1 MKQNEEQTWLQRVTG
16 SLYGLTLSE
25 RQLRSRRR
33 GRYIFTDKKHPW
45 RGVLSVVLGMLAC
58 VCLVLSVT
66 LTFHSGQAASG
77 GYAVGAVLGLAFA
90 VTGLVTGI
98 VSHGEK
104 DIYQLFPRIGIAVNI
119 LVTCLVGGILFLG
132 ITG

>member
-58 VCLVLSVT
+58 ICLVLSVT
-66 LTFHSGQAASG
+66 LTFHS
-77 GYAVGAVLGLAFA
+77 
-90 VTGLVTGI
+90 
-98 VSHGEK
+98 
-104 DIYQLFPRIGIAVNI
+104 
-119 LVTCLVGGILFLG
+119 
-132 ITG
+132 